1 MSGAES
7 PGEPPIVEDPSVSF
21 GRKQGYGAYR
31 VLVKLGMRDQLL
43 PDQLVDRSVSTAAQ
57 FHEPPVPFDARLA
70 AHGLRTKILEQ
81 EMRELE

>member
-1 MSGAES
+1 ML
-7 PGEPPIVEDPSVSF
+7 VE
-21 GRKQGYGAYR
+21 
-31 VLVKLGMRDQLL
+31 LGMRDQLL